1 MKWGI
6 IMIIRYNETLDSG
19 VNSLRLEL
27 LLSGY
32 VMTGPEWHGVDLCA
46 PFSRFYIVD
55 EGEAI
60 LECGEQKVVMEPG
73 NAYLI
78 PTGCHL
84 SFSCPEKLS
93 KLYFHLCLRKEDGY
107 DLLQQMGEIGV
118 LKLPDGWMDALK
130 KHQSSRTLSDALLLK
145 QYLYQIIGMFT
156 EKYAIGQETI
166 TSFSAHVAKSLAYI
180 RKNLSARLNIAEL
193 AAHCFV
199 SRRHLTDL
207 FRRELGVTP
216 GKYIDDQLTIA
227 AQRRLIQTEDS
238 VGKISEELGF
248 CDQFYFC
255 RKFKQ
260 AVGLTPIQYR
270 DKNRDQT
277 K

>member
-1 MKWGI
+1 
-6 IMIIRYNETLDSG
+6 
-19 VNSLRLEL
+19 
-27 LLSGY
+27 
-32 VMTGPEWHGVDLCA
+32 
-46 PFSRFYIVD
+46 
-55 EGEAI
+55 
-60 LECGEQKVVMEPG
+60 
-73 NAYLI
+73 
-78 PTGCHL
+78 
-84 SFSCPEKLS
+84 
-93 KLYFHLCLRKEDGY
+93 
-107 DLLQQMGEIGV
+107 
-118 LKLPDGWMDALK
+118 
-130 KHQSSRTLSDALLLK
+130 
-145 QYLYQIIGMFT
+145 MFA
-156 EKYAIGQETI
+156 EKYKVGQETI
-166 TSFSAHVAKSLAYI
+166 TCFSVHVAKSLTYI

-193 AAHCFV
+193 AAHCYV

-260 AVGLTPIQYR
+260 TVGLTPIQYR
-270 DKNRDQT
+270 DKNRDRI